1 VRRAALALVLA
12 AALCLPAAAAA
23 GNAPNPSDL
32 EAELVCP
39 TCKTTLDQ
47 SDAPVARR
55 MKAYI
60 RERIAAGDSAD
71 EIKADLVAQFGRGVL
86 AEPPK
91 EGFDLLAWALPL
103 AGVALAGIL
112 VGALA
117 WSWSRGR
124 EPPAAGPGG
133 RPELEPELERRIDEE
148 LARYDG

>member
-1 VRRAALALVLA
+1 VTRAVVVLLA
-12 AALCLPAAAAA
+12 AAALLPAAATPAA
-23 GNAPNPSDL
+23 AAPVPADL

-55 MKAYI
+55 MKQII
-60 RERIAAGDSAD
+60 RERIAAGATEE
-71 EIKADLVAQFGRGVL
+71 EIKAELVAQFGRGVL

-91 EGFDLLAWALPL
+91 EGFDLLAWVLPL
-103 AGVALAGIL
+103 AGVAVGAVA

-124 EPPAAGPGG
+124 DRADPAAPV
-133 RPELEPELERRIDEE
+133 PPLDPELERRVDEE
-148 LARYDG
+148 LARYEP

>member
-1 VRRAALALVLA
+1 VRLAAVCLVLA
-12 AALCLPAAAAA
+12 AALAIVAPARAAER
-23 GNAPNPSDL
+23 PSPADL

-60 RERIAAGDSAD
+60 RERIAAGASAD

-91 EGFDLLAWALPL
+91 EGFDLLAWMLPL
-103 AGVALAGIL
+103 AGVALGAVF

-124 EPPAAGPGG
+124 EPPA
-133 RPELEPELERRIDEE
+133 EPVEQPLDAELERRVDEE
-148 LARYDG
+148 LARFDG

>member
-1 VRRAALALVLA
+1 MRRVALALALA
-12 AALCLPAAAAA
+12 AALGLPAGA
-23 GNAPNPSDL
+23 GAGSAPSPSDL

-39 TCKTTLDQ
+39 TCRTTLDQ

-103 AGVALAGIL
+103 AGALLGGIVL
-112 VGALA
+112 GALA
-117 WSWSRGR
+117 WKWSRGR
-124 EPPAAGPGG
+124 EPPAGG
-133 RPELEPELERRIDEE
+133 SEDDRALDPELERRVDEE
-148 LARYDG
+148 LARYEG

>member
-1 VRRAALALVLA
+1 MRLLAVAVAVLALAGV
-12 AALCLPAAAAA
+12 AAAA
-23 GNAPNPSDL
+23 PNPADL

-60 RERIAAGDSAD
+60 RERIAAGASED
-71 EIKADLVAQFGRGVL
+71 EIKAELVDQFGREVL

-91 EGFDLLAWALPL
+91 RGFDLLAWLLPI
-103 AGVALAGIL
+103 AGVALGAVV

-117 WSWSRGR
+117 WRWSRGR
-124 EPPAAGPGG
+124 GVETAEEP
-133 RPELEPELERRIDEE
+133 LDPELERRLDDE
-148 LARYDG
+148 LARFEP

>member
-1 VRRAALALVLA
+1 VALALALA
-12 AALCLPAAAAA
+12 AALGLSAGAGAA
-23 GNAPNPSDL
+23 NAPNPSDL

-103 AGVALAGIL
+103 AGVLLGGIFL
-112 VGALA
+112 GALA
-117 WSWSRGR
+117 WTWSRGR
-124 EPPAAGPGG
+124 EPAGG
-133 RPELEPELERRIDEE
+133 PEDDRALDPELERRVDEE
-148 LARYDG
+148 LARYEG

>member
-1 VRRAALALVLA
+1 VRLVAVVVAALALVA
-12 AALCLPAAAAA
+12 PAAAA
-23 GNAPNPSDL
+23 PNPADL

-60 RERIAAGDSAD
+60 RERIAAGASED
-71 EIKADLVAQFGRGVL
+71 EIKAELVDQFGRGVL

-91 EGFDLLAWALPL
+91 EGFDLVAWLLPI
-103 AGVALAGIL
+103 GALAGGAVV

-117 WSWSRGR
+117 WRWSRNR
-124 EPPAAGPGG
+124 DDSDAAGP
-133 RPELEPELERRIDEE
+133 PLDPELERRLDDE
-148 LARYDG
+148 LARYDP